1 MAAAALSRRAAA
13 LALVSLLGACA
24 TRPPLPAGGWS
35 GRLALR
41 VDSQPPQAFSALFDL
56 HGTAEAG
63 ELQLTSV
70 LGQTLATVRWSP
82 AGAELQRGND
92 LQRRGSLDEL
102 TRELTGAA
110 LQIIPAALPVAAL
123 FDWLAGR
130 TSEASGWQAD
140 LSGQSQGRLVARR
153 EQPAPAAELRLVVR

>member
-1 MAAAALSRRAAA
+1 MLA
-13 LALVSLLGACA
+13 LASLLGACA
-24 TRPPLPAGGWS
+24 TRPPLPVGGWS

-56 HGTAEAG
+56 YGTAEAG
-63 ELQLTSV
+63 ELQLTSI

-82 AGAELQRGND
+82 AGAELQRGSD

-110 LQIIPAALPVAAL
+110 LPVAAL
-123 FDWLAGR
+123 FDWLVGR
-130 TSEASGWQAD
+130 SSEASGWRAD

-153 EQPAPAAELRLVVR
+153 DQPAPAAELRLVVR

>member
-110 LQIIPAALPVAAL
+110 LPVAAL

>member
-1 MAAAALSRRAAA
+1 MTATPALSRRVAT

-24 TRPPLPAGGWS
+24 TRRPLPAGGWS

-70 LGQTLATVRWSP
+70 LGQTLATVRWSG
-82 AGAELQRGND
+82 AGAELQRGSNVE
-92 LQRRGSLDEL
+92 RRGSLDEL
-102 TRELTGAA
+102 TRELTGAP
-110 LQIIPAALPVAAL
+110 IPVVAL

-130 TSEASGWQAD
+130 DNQVSGWQAD
-140 LSGQSQGRLVARR
+140 LSGQPQGRLVARR
-153 EQPAPAAELRLVVR
+153 ERPAPAAELRLVVQ

>member
-1 MAAAALSRRAAA
+1 VTASRAIGRRAAL
-13 LALVSLLGACA
+13 LALLSLLGACA
-24 TRPPLPAGGWS
+24 TRRPLPAGSWS

-56 HGTAEAG
+56 QGTAEAG

-70 LGQTLATVRWSP
+70 LGQTLATVRWS
-82 AGAELQRGND
+82 AVGAELQRGNE

-102 TRELTGAA
+102 TRELTGA
-110 LQIIPAALPVAAL
+110 PLPVLAL

-130 TSEASGWQAD
+130 ASEASGWQAD
-140 LSGQSQGRLVARR
+140 LSARPQGRLVARR
-153 EQPAPAAELRLVVR
+153 AQPAPAAELRLVVQ

>member
-1 MAAAALSRRAAA
+1 MASAALSRRAAMLA
-13 LALVSLLGACA
+13 LASLLGACA

-56 HGTAEAG
+56 YGTAEAG
-63 ELQLTSV
+63 ELQ
-70 LGQTLATVRWSP
+70 
-82 AGAELQRGND
+82 RGSD
-92 LQRRGSLDEL
+92 LQRHGSLDEL

-110 LQIIPAALPVAAL
+110 LPVTAL

-130 TSEASGWQAD
+130 TSEASGWRAD

>member
-110 LQIIPAALPVAAL
+110 LPVAAL

-130 TSEASGWQAD
+130 SSEASGWQAD
-140 LSGQSQGRLVARR
+140 LSAQSQGRLVARR

>member
-1 MAAAALSRRAAA
+1 MSAPAALNRRAAT

-24 TRPPLPAGGWS
+24 TQRPLPVGGWS

-92 LQRRGSLDEL
+92 LQRRGNLDEL
-102 TRELTGAA
+102 TRELTGA
-110 LQIIPAALPVAAL
+110 PLPVAAL

-130 TSEASGWQAD
+130 ASEAGGWQAD
-140 LSGQSQGRLVARR
+140 LSDQPQGRLVARR

>member
-24 TRPPLPAGGWS
+24 TRPPLSAGGWS

-110 LQIIPAALPVAAL
+110 LPVAAL

>member
-110 LQIIPAALPVAAL
+110 LPVAAL

-130 TSEASGWQAD
+130 SSEASGWQAD